1 MRILEINTVY
11 RRGSTGMI
19 VEKLRA
25 RAEAAGH
32 TVLAAHRYHAG
43 EGYDGVIAA
52 SSWLDCHIHNRLHRI
67 TGLGGFFSRLKTRRF
82 LRRVRAYSPDLIHL
96 HNLHGSYLHLPSLFR
111 YLKKSGVRVVWT
123 LHDCWAMTG
132 LCPYFD
138 MLGCDKWK
146 AGCHDCPFVR
156 ESRDLRFDFTKY
168 THRQKQ
174 KMLTGLPHLTLTA
187 PSRWLAALSRES
199 SYLSAYPVRVIYSGI
214 DLSVF
219 RPTPSD
225 FRKRHGLEN
234 ATVLLGVAFGFGRRK
249 GLDVFVE
256 LSRRLDEHYRIVLV
270 GVDDSARKSL
280 PDRILALGRTD
291 TAAELAAIY
300 TAADLFVNPT
310 REEALGLVNLE
321 ALACGTPGVTFAA
334 GGSPEC
340 YDEASGSVVAVDDI
354 DALEREI
361 RRITETR
368 PYTPEACIARARAF
382 DAEQRYGEHLA
393 LYEELYKG
401 EL

>member
-1 MRILEINTVY
+1 MRILEINTVF

-19 VEKLRA
+19 VEKLKE

-32 TVLAAHRYHAG
+32 TVLVAHRYSDKD
-43 EGYDGVIAA
+43 EDDGLVSV

-67 TGLGGFFSRLKTRRF
+67 TGLGGFFSRIRTRRF
-82 LRRVRAYSPDLIHL
+82 LRRVRAYAPDLIHL

-111 YLKKSGVRVVWT
+111 YLKKSGTAVVWT

-146 AGCHDCPFVR
+146 TGCHECPFVR
-156 ESRDLRFDFTKY
+156 QSKELRFDFTKY
-168 THRQKQ
+168 THRQK
-174 KMLTGLPHLTLTA
+174 KKILTGLPRLTLTA
-187 PSRWLAALSRES
+187 PSRWLAEASRSS
-199 SYLSAYPVRVIYSGI
+199 SYLSAYPVRVIYNGI

-219 RPTPSD
+219 HPTESD
-225 FRKRHGLEN
+225 FRERYGLVN
-234 ATVLLGVAFGFGRRK
+234 KTVLLGVAFDFGRRK
-249 GLDVFVE
+249 GLDVFIE
-256 LSRRLDEHYRIVLV
+256 LSRRLDDSFRIVLV
-270 GVDDSARKSL
+270 GVDDSTRGSL

-291 TAAELAAIY
+291 TPAELAAIY

-340 YDEASGSVVAVDDI
+340 YDRSSGSVVPIDDL
-354 DALEREI
+354 DALEGEI
-361 RRITETR
+361 RRITKNR
-368 PYTPEACIARARAF
+368 PYTAEACIARARAF
-382 DAEQRYGEHLA
+382 DADQRYGEYLA
-393 LYEELYKG
+393 LYEELYRG
-401 EL
+401 